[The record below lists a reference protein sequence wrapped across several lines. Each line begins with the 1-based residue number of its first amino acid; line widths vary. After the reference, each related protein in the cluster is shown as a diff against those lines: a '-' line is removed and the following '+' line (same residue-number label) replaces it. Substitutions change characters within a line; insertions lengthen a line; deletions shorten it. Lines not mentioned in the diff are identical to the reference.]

1 MKKMR
6 LVSLVAAPL
15 VGISL
20 LTGCGSSN
28 TALSD
33 DAACKKLRTSLE
45 EVGANMSAD
54 FDPTKDLA
62 KLKEAA
68 PKIQDI
74 ADRTESDFK
83 TQLGTVANGFKA
95 VGDFVGED
103 GQLDMAKIAADTD
116 FQKTITDMGPAMDK
130 VGEVC
135 GDTLK

>member
-6 LVSLVAAPL
+6 IVSLVAAPL
-15 VGISL
+15 IGLTL

-33 DAACKKLRTSLE
+33 DAACKELRSSLE
-45 EVGANMSAD
+45 SVGANMSAD

-95 VGDFVGED
+95 VGDFIGDD
-103 GQLDMAKIAADTD
+103 GQLDMAKIMASNDA
-116 FQKTITDMGPAMDK
+116 QKTFTDMGPAINK
-130 VGEVC
+130 VSEVC
-135 GDTLK
+135 GDTLR